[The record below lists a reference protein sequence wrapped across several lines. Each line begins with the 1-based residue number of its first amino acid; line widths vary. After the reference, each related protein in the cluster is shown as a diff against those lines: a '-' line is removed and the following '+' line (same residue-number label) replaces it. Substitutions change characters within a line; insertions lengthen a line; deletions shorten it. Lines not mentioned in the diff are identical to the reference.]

1 MHQSSDDL
9 TSTDCEAVF
18 EEELLDDSAPTRVSM
33 DPRKELTRLRGG
45 DFRPEHI
52 RVGDLLA
59 GKYRVER
66 LHRRGALGL
75 TLEALHT
82 QLGQRVAVRLLAA
95 DPKGHPE
102 AAARFLRGARSA
114 VQYQNEHTARIVDV
128 GSLGSGAPYI
138 VTELLVGSDLRKV
151 LRVRDT
157 LPVPEAVDY
166 ILQACEGLADA
177 HAHNFVHRNMKP
189 TNLFLTRR
197 DGQRRIAVLDF
208 GVSEDPL
215 SDIAINLGSTLGAVS
230 ALAYL
235 ASEQIRQ
242 PATVDSRADIWA
254 LGAMLYEML
263 TGSLLHDAQTT
274 PELLAMIVADAPT
287 PVSHLRPEISAEL
300 EAIVLRAVA
309 KDREARFSTLAEF
322 AEELK
327 PFASEEGAESVE
339 RISKA
344 LGRRATSLPP
354 AMPGAAARS
363 RAIVHVARPPQP
375 AAAPAAPAVAPAPRA
390 RNRWAELALTGA
402 ALAAAGAIGVFAAVH
417 TMERALADAIAPRT
431 VVADLSP
438 ALPAPTQTVAA
449 AAAPVTAAVQAPAA
463 TVAVA
468 PPAPAAQTTPAAAAP
483 TPVVATTLAAPGMRP
498 AVPARVTPV
507 NVAPAAKPAP
517 VERAVVADAKSVTSK
532 PATASGLFD
541 DAN

>member
-1 MHQSSDDL
+1 MAQFSDDL
-9 TSTDCEAVF
+9 TSTDCQLVEDDD
-18 EEELLDDSAPTRVSM
+18 LLDDSAPTRVSL

-95 DPKGHPE
+95 DPKAHPE
-102 AAARFLRGARSA
+102 AAARFLHGARLA

-138 VTELLVGSDLRKV
+138 VTELLAGSDLRRV
-151 LRVRDT
+151 LRVRDS

-177 HAHNFVHRNMKP
+177 HAHNVVHRNMKP

-230 ALAYL
+230 ALTYL
-235 ASEQIRQ
+235 APEQIRQ
-242 PATVDSRADIWA
+242 PATVDGRADIWA
-254 LGAMLYEML
+254 LGAILYEML
-263 TGSLLHDAQTT
+263 TGCLLHDAQTT

-300 EAIVLRAVA
+300 EAVVLRAVA
-309 KDREARFSTLAEF
+309 KDREARYSSLAEM
-322 AEELK
+322 AEALS
-327 PFASEEGAESVE
+327 PFASEEGAEAVV
-339 RISKA
+339 RIGKA
-344 LGRRATSLPP
+344 LGRRAATVPP
-354 AMPGAAARS
+354 PLPGAPRS
-363 RAIVHVARPPQP
+363 RAIVHVARPPQ
-375 AAAPAAPAVAPAPRA
+375 ASVALATPRG
-390 RNRWAELALTGA
+390 RGRWAELALTGA

-417 TMERALADAIAPRT
+417 TMERALADALAPRT

-438 ALPAPTQTVAA
+438 ALPAPQPVAA
-449 AAAPVTAAVQAPAA
+449 AIQA
-463 TVAVA
+463 VAVA
-468 PPAPAAQTTPAAAAP
+468 PASSTVPSPSAPVATAAA
-483 TPVVATTLAAPGMRP
+483 TPVVATTLTVPAVHP
-498 AVPARVTPV
+498 AVPARASV
-507 NVAPAAKPAP
+507 NSTPAP
-517 VERAVVADAKSVTSK
+517 KPPATERAVIADAK
-532 PATASGLFD
+532 PIASRPPSGAGLFD

>member
-1 MHQSSDDL
+1 MAQFSDDL
-9 TSTDCEAVF
+9 TSTDCQLVEDDD
-18 EEELLDDSAPTRVSM
+18 LLDDSAPTRVSM
-33 DPRKELTRLRGG
+33 DPRKELTRLRGA

-95 DPKGHPE
+95 DPKAHPE
-102 AAARFLRGARSA
+102 AAARFLHGARLA

-138 VTELLVGSDLRKV
+138 VTELLAGSDLRRV
-151 LRVRDT
+151 LRVRDS
-157 LPVPEAVDY
+157 LPVTEAVDY

-177 HAHNFVHRNMKP
+177 HAHNVVHRNMKP

-197 DGQRRIAVLDF
+197 DGVRRIAVLDF

-230 ALAYL
+230 ALSYL
-235 ASEQIRQ
+235 APEQIRQ
-242 PATVDSRADIWA
+242 PAAVDGRADIWA
-254 LGAMLYEML
+254 LGAILYEML
-263 TGSLLHDAQTT
+263 TGCLLHDGQTT

-309 KDREARFSTLAEF
+309 KDREARYASLAEL
-322 AEELK
+322 AEALG
-327 PFASEEGAESVE
+327 PFASEEGAEAVT
-339 RISKA
+339 RIGKA
-344 LGRRATSLPP
+344 LGRRAATAPP
-354 AMPGAAARS
+354 PLPGAPRS
-363 RAIVHVARPPQP
+363 RAIVHVARPTQ
-375 AAAPAAPAVAPAPRA
+375 APTAIATPRV
-390 RNRWAELALTGA
+390 RSRWVELALTGA
-402 ALAAAGAIGVFAAVH
+402 ALAAAGALGVFAAVH
-417 TMERALADAIAPRT
+417 TMERALADALAPRS
-431 VVADLSP
+431 VAADLSP
-438 ALPAPTQTVAA
+438 ALPASIAA
-449 AAAPVTAAVQAPAA
+449 QPAAVGTQPVLPSAVPNTPPVAPK
-463 TVAVA
+463 VAPA
-468 PPAPAAQTTPAAAAP
+468 PPAAA
-483 TPVVATTLAAPGMRP
+483 TPVVATTLTMPVVHP
-498 AVPARVTPV
+498 AVPARAPV
-507 NVAPAAKPAP
+507 NPTPTPKPPVA
-517 VERAVVADAKSVTSK
+517 ERAVVADTK
-532 PATASGLFD
+532 PVAGKPPSAAGLFD